1 MSDALDL
8 AAAAERLGV
17 HYQTAYKWVREGRL
31 PAVRVRGRY
40 RVEPADV
47 DALIRTRDAPVPA
60 ASSGGRRSWSRLADR
75 FFVALRDGDERVAT
89 DLVTRLHAQREPVLE
104 IIDRVVVPAMAR
116 VGDDW
121 STGDLSV
128 AEEHRATEI
137 VERILATIDQRRP
150 GRPRG
155 TVVIAAPAGEQH
167 GLPVAM
173 ASAALREDGWSVEVL
188 GRDLPTDALVEFVA
202 LVVPDLVVLTV
213 TTSAAMGAAD
223 DACRS
228 LTGSGHDVLVGE
240 PGASLAD
247 LLRAA
252 RHLRSEQR
260 RLLSARSSP
269 EDEAQ

>member
-8 AAAAERLGV
+8 AAAADRLGV

-60 ASSGGRRSWSRLADR
+60 PAGGSRRSWSRLADR
-75 FFVALRDGDERVAT
+75 FFVALRDGDERAAT
-89 DLVTRLHAQREPVLE
+89 DLVTRLHAQREPVVE
-104 IIDRVVVPAMAR
+104 IIARVVAPAMAR
-116 VGDDW
+116 IGDDW

-137 VERILATIDQRRP
+137 AERILATIDQRRP

-155 TVVIAAPAGEQH
+155 TVVVAAPEGEQH

-173 ASAALREDGWSVEVL
+173 AGATLREDGWSVEVL
-188 GRDLPTDALVEFVA
+188 GRDLPTDALVDFVT
-202 LVVPDLVVLTV
+202 LVAPDLVVLTV
-213 TTSAAMGAAD
+213 TSPEAMGPAD
-223 DACRS
+223 DACRR
-228 LTGSGHDVLVGE
+228 LTGIGHDVLVGE
-240 PGASLAD
+240 PGSSLSD

-260 RLLSARSSP
+260 RLLAERPSP
-269 EDEAQ
+269 DEPAQ